1 MGKSIAKKNFAVAPK
16 KGVEQAKPGNFVLT
30 KENYI
35 LIAIGF
41 GVMVLGYI
49 LMAGGRTDDPN
60 VFNDAMFSFRR
71 ITLAPILI
79 VGGFLFE
86 IYAIMKKP
94 KTKDIQ

>member
-1 MGKSIAKKNFAVAPK
+1 MVSTT
-16 KGVEQAKPGNFVLT
+16 KPGNFVLT

-41 GVMVLGYI
+41 GVMLLGYI
-49 LMAGGRTDDPN
+49 LMVGGRTDDPN
-60 VFNDAMFSFRR
+60 VFNDAMFNFQR
-71 ITLAPILI
+71 ITLAPLLI

-94 KTKDIQ
+94 KTKE

>member
-1 MGKSIAKKNFAVAPK
+1 MVSTTKKTVAAAPK
-16 KGVEQAKPGNFVLT
+16 KGAEQAKPGNFVLT

-41 GVMVLGYI
+41 GVMLLGYI
-49 LMAGGRTDDPN
+49 LMVGGRTDDPN
-60 VFNDAMFSFRR
+60 VFNDAMFNFQR
-71 ITLAPILI
+71 ITLAPLLI

-94 KTKDIQ
+94 KTKE

>member
-1 MGKSIAKKNFAVAPK
+1 MVSTTKKDIAGAPK

-41 GVMVLGYI
+41 GVMLLGYI
-49 LMAGGRTDDPN
+49 LMVGGRTDDPN
-60 VFNDAMFSFRR
+60 VFNDAMFNFQR
-71 ITLAPILI
+71 ITLAPLLI

-94 KTKDIQ
+94 KTKE